1 MICKLISHSQE
12 WEIQI
17 FLSREATAS
26 AKSPLFVEPENGLGS
41 VGVKMQ

>member
-1 MICKLISHSQE
+1 MISHSQE

-17 FLSREATAS
+17 FLSREATLG